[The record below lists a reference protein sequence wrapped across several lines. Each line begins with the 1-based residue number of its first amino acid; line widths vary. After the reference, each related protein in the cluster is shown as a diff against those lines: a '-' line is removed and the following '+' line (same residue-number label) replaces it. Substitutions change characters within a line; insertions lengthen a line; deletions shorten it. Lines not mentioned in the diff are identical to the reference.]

1 MALAEVRVRV
11 LDDIGAFAG
20 SVSDEEDGALLQVFG
35 KAVFVY
41 YDRCGFGDL
50 DIVWRSLD
58 FARDDRGGTRDDGR
72 SVGEYCRV
80 DFHSAGVD
88 HRDYEEG
95 IPDLVGDDGQ
105 AAGGDVEGVVGSDN
119 RIGGDVEGVVGGG
132 NRGRVDVEGAVG
144 GGNRGRVDVE
154 GAVGDGLGYQG
165 VEGADGKERL
175 VRAEAEALGGGYAHA
190 QAGV

>member
-1 MALAEVRVRV
+1 MALAEVCVRV

-41 YDRCGFGDL
+41 YDRCGFCDL
-50 DIVWRSLD
+50 DAVR
-58 FARDDRGGTRDDGR
+58 
-72 SVGEYCRV
+72 GEYCRV
-80 DFHSAGVD
+80 HFHSAGVN

-105 AAGGDVEGVVGSDN
+105 AAGGG
-119 RIGGDVEGVVGGG
+119 VEGVVGGD
-132 NRGRVDVEGAVG
+132 NRI
-144 GGNRGRVDVE
+144 RVDVE
-154 GAVGDGLGYQG
+154 GAVGDGLSYQS

-175 VRAEAEALGGGYAHA
+175 VRAEAEALGGGYTYA
-190 QAGV
+190 QACV

>member
-41 YDRCGFGDL
+41 YYRGGFCDL
-50 DIVWRSLD
+50 DAVR
-58 FARDDRGGTRDDGR
+58 
-72 SVGEYCRV
+72 GEYCRV
-80 DFHSAGVD
+80 HFHSAGVD

-119 RIGGDVEGVVGGG
+119 RIGGDVEG
-132 NRGRVDVEGAVG
+132 AVG
-144 GGNRGRVDVE
+144 GDNRVGGDVE
-154 GAVGDGLGYQG
+154 GAVGDGLSYQG

>member
-41 YDRCGFGDL
+41 YYRGGFCDL

-58 FARDDRGGTRDDGR
+58 FARDDRRSARDDRGSAR
-72 SVGEYCRV
+72 DDRGSVGEHCGV
-80 DFHSAGVD
+80 HFHSAGVD

-119 RIGGDVEGVVGGG
+119 RIGGDVEG
-132 NRGRVDVEGAVG
+132 AVG
-144 GGNRGRVDVE
+144 SDNRIGVDVE
-154 GAVGDGLGYQG
+154 GAVGDGLSYQG